1 MKTVSLCVVLFIFA
15 ACKTSPPASSCRYSG
30 VVKDLSGI
38 DGCGLVIEMKDGTTL
53 LPVEFAI
60 PGFTLKAGMTV
71 KFDFMELKDRA
82 TACMGGRTVRI
93 ECMQEMK

>member
-1 MKTVSLCVVLFIFA
+1 MKTVSLCAVLFIFA

-53 LPVEFAI
+53 LPVEFAV
-60 PGFTLKAGMTV
+60 PGFTLKAGEAV
-71 KFDFMELKDRA
+71 KFDFMELKDRVS
-82 TACMGGRTVRI
+82 TCMGGRIVRI
-93 ECMQEMK
+93 ECIEETK